1 MECENNNH
9 PLITFISVIKQQ
21 HHIFL
26 NKVLE
31 EETEGV
37 SAGQTP
43 YLMYLLYNEKI
54 CQDDLAKFYKQDKG
68 VVARG
73 IRKLEENGLITKEID
88 KTNRRKYVLS
98 LNDKGRKLAERII
111 EINDEWETGICSDL
125 NIPKERVCE
134 LLELIAQKTIEIN
147 KILTKMEDSN
157 GRSQRTERS

>member
-21 HHIFL
+21 HIIFL

-54 CQDDLAKFYKQDKG
+54 CQEDLAKFYRQDKG

-73 IRKLEENGLITKEID
+73 IRKLEENGLITKEVD
-88 KTNRRKYVLS
+88 ETNRRKYVLT
-98 LNDKGRKLAERII
+98 LTDKGKKLAGRII
-111 EINDEWETGICSDL
+111 EINDRWENGICSNL
-125 NIPKERVCE
+125 NIPKEGVCE
-134 LLELIAQKTIEIN
+134 LLELITKKTIEIN
-147 KILTKMEDSN
+147 KTLIKMEDSN
-157 GRSQRTERS
+157 GRSQ